1 MPRSRLTRW
10 TVLLITTGAFGS
22 ALFRGTAR
30 AWNDAGHRL
39 TLEKAI
45 DALPKPLKSFYENR
59 RVSLGEAICDPTRF
73 GPRLVFEVD
82 RLEPFPFEGLPI
94 DRKLAVRKYGEE
106 TIEEAGDVPWRIIE
120 SYEALVEAF
129 STGDFEAAADQSV
142 AIAYYVGELYVPA
155 NVSRLGDGEPTSQQG
170 LRERFDSR
178 LLDAFSGKLNVST
191 PNAIYL
197 DQPADYAVSIP
208 LKSFIWVDNL
218 LYFDYLSRRGVK
230 SYDRFY
236 YEGMWTRA
244 KPVLESL
251 LGGAALDAS
260 SFWYTAWVNARKPD
274 LPKK

>member
-1 MPRSRLTRW
+1 MMGARLRRW
-10 TVLLITTGAFGS
+10 AVLLIATWTLGS
-22 ALFRGTAR
+22 ATFRGTGR

-45 DALPKPLKSFYENR
+45 DALPKPLKSFYEDRKNL
-59 RVSLGEAICDPTRF
+59 LGETISDPTRF

-82 RLEPFPFEGLPI
+82 RLEPFPFDGLPI
-94 DRKLAVRKYGEE
+94 DRKLAVRKYGEA
-106 TIEEAGDVPWRIIE
+106 TLEEAGDIPWRIIE

-129 STGDFEAAADQSV
+129 RSGDFEAAADQSV

-178 LLDAFSGKLNVST
+178 LVDVFSGKLDVST
-191 PNAIYL
+191 PSAIYL
-197 DQPADYAVSIP
+197 DRPADYAVSIP

-218 LYFDYLSRRGVK
+218 LFFDYLSRKGVE

-236 YEGMWTRA
+236 YEGMWIRA
-244 KPVLESL
+244 EPVLESL
-251 LGGAALDAS
+251 LGGVALDTS
-260 SFWYTAWVNARKPD
+260 SFWYTAWVNARKPE
-274 LPKK
+274 LPKN